1 MGKIRKT
8 YPIEIKRKAVHLYLE
23 GDKSYKTIAK
33 ELGIS
38 DKNIV
43 MRWVK
48 HFENEGMEGLEEKRG
63 KAVGPRKGRPRKCL
77 FTLEEENLRLRAE
90 NEYLKKWLG
99 LERR

>member
-1 MGKIRKT
+1 VLERIL
-8 YPIEIKRKAVHLYLE
+8 EII
-23 GDKSYKTIAK
+23 TIAK

-77 FTLEEENLRLRAE
+77 LTLEEENLRLRAE